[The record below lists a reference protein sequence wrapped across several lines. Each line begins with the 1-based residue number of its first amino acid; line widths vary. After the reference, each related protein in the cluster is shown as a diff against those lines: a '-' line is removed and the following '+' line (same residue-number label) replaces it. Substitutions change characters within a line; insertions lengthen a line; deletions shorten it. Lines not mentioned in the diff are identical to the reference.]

1 MTHIETERKFVE
13 FVAAKL
19 ELAIDNDIFR
29 GPVPENRPEG
39 VGVMLSGLA
48 DPMAFETVYQ
58 GQILAKFYDRDKA
71 LAFNEKLNSIFPH
84 YGARPFTC
92 VTPRGAGEPY
102 CSSERGRSA
111 WFVSFNVDVVVC

>member
-1 MTHIETERKFVE
+1 VTHIETERKFVE

-19 ELAIDNDIFR
+19 ELAIDKEIFR
-29 GPVPENRPEG
+29 GTVPENRPEG
-39 VGVMLSGLA
+39 VGVMLSGLS

-71 LAFNEKLNSIFPH
+71 LAFQEKLTSLFPH

-111 WFVSFNVDVVVC
+111 WFVSFNVDIVVC